1 MAEPSGTQEIGVGDT
16 ETLTMD
22 DPGGIAVDER
32 LDDPAAHQ
40 TGSAEEAID
49 VASSADKDDPSS
61 PEPFADAFENDEDL
75 TSGAAVSIGEDKD
88 DPSAPPASPA
98 ALVEVERPP
107 WLPAEIDPKDLS
119 ESELLRLRVVHQSA
133 LATNE
138 LAPQEAALV
147 ERYRLARAQM
157 GEPSTAGAAG
167 TVVPTAGQPYQPQ
180 SIDIPDGYENDVAF
194 KGLVDGFNRQN
205 AETAHL
211 LNSQAQ
217 QIATLGQAV
226 HQTSVQATETGQI
239 AAWNAFLNEHPEAK
253 DPAIQ
258 QKIAEQIRFWSD
270 PNKDARQFWAG
281 ALQNILPRKK
291 AAPNSSPSMDPA
303 TKRARSKRALA
314 ASAAHPTGQS
324 LQPAE
329 RTAALDNLH
338 EEGADFGAFMRA
350 EFPNG

>member
-16 ETLTMD
+16 ETLTID
-22 DPGGIAVDER
+22 DPGGIASAEEPIDVPTSPDQ
-32 LDDPAAHQ
+32 DDPA
-40 TGSAEEAID
+40 
-49 VASSADKDDPSS
+49 S
-61 PEPFADAFENDEDL
+61 PEPFADAFETEEDL
-75 TSGAAVSIGEDKD
+75 TSGAAVPTGEDKD
-88 DPSAPPASPA
+88 DPSAPPASPPP

-138 LAPQEAALV
+138 LTPQEAALL

-167 TVVPTAGQPYQPQ
+167 TTGQAAVQPYQPQ
-180 SIDIPDGYENDVAF
+180 MLEVPEGYDADPAI
-194 KGLVDGFNRQN
+194 KGLVEGINRQN

-211 LNSQAQ
+211 FNTQAQ
-217 QIATLGQAV
+217 QMASLGQAV
-226 HQTSVQATETGQI
+226 QQTSVQANETGQLT
-239 AAWNAFLNEHPEAK
+239 AWNAFLNDHPEAK

-258 QKIAEQIRFWSD
+258 EKIAEQIRFWTD

-281 ALQNILPRKK
+281 ALQNILPRKQP
-291 AAPNSSPSMDPA
+291 APSASPSMDPA
-303 TKRARSKRALA
+303 TKRARTKRALA

-329 RTAALDNLH
+329 RTAALDTLH
-338 EEGADFGAFMRA
+338 ENGADFGAFMRA